1 MKRVLTLYII
11 LWSSVCFAQ
20 SANELFEPTVEEGY
34 RLYKAEMAAW
44 HGSDLFN
51 AKNTEKITPGGYV
64 AYPDGEKET
73 VCVFFDKEDSDVVI
87 FEVTFDEDF
96 TLETADIEFK
106 ERKATRKEKKLFSMR
121 SMTIDQFQSDTLFK
135 FYQNTSPNII
145 PISDEL
151 GERVYVLT
159 GPQQSGVILFGNDY
173 LLTFDDDLNHVN
185 TEALHKSLIA
195 VFTNEEDVKKHIHT
209 HLPDKNPFMTAT
221 DLCTILLYSKY
232 CEIESFS
239 VISEKYLSWWDRSS
253 GKPFAMTREAL
264 DKIERSQDSLKT
276 VRDSIR
282 INTPVNSPDSTS
294 EAP

>member
-1 MKRVLTLYII
+1 MKPLFTLFA
-11 LWSSVCFAQ
+11 LLLCSVSFAQ
-20 SANELFEPTVEEGY
+20 SANELFEPTVKEGY

-51 AKNTEKITPGGYV
+51 AKNTEKITSGGYV

-87 FEVTFDEDF
+87 FEVTFDEEF
-96 TLETADIEFK
+96 SLGTAEVKFK
-106 ERKATRKEKKLFSMR
+106 ERKATRKEKKLFTMR
-121 SMTIDQFQSDTLFK
+121 SLTIEQFQSDTLFK

-173 LLTFDDDLNHVN
+173 LLTFDDDLNHLS
-185 TEALHKSLIA
+185 TEALHNSLIA
-195 VFTNEEDVKKHIHT
+195 VFTHEEDVKKHFHS

-232 CEIESFS
+232 CDIESFS

-264 DKIERSQDSLKT
+264 DKIEKSQDSLKM

-282 INTPVNSPDSTS
+282 INTPINSIDSVS